1 MTIGDSFSLAFRTVR
16 GNKLRTGIT
25 VAIIAFGIMALIGII
40 TAIQAMNGKLRES
53 FSFMGANAFTISYK
67 ERFRFGNRNDTEKI
81 DKTKK
86 QKKSNLDK
94 VIQLHEAELFKANF
108 KYPGVVSIAL
118 GGPGGNEIHYQQK
131 KTNPNVR
138 ISGGDENYLEVN
150 AYNVEVG
157 RNLNRLDVISG
168 RNVCLLGCDVAAKL
182 FGTAKDKAVDR
193 MVRVGGVPY
202 MVVGVLKSKGS
213 SPLLR
218 ADNIII
224 TTYNNVRRLD
234 NASNSF
240 TLGVLANDVR
250 QLDGA
255 VTEATAQFRA
265 IRKLQPTEDD
275 NFAIDKSDKLAETF
289 IGLLSSITVAASA
302 IGFITLIG
310 AAIGLMNIML
320 VAVNERTREVGLIKA
335 IGGKKRNIRAQFLFE
350 STIISLM
357 GALSGIILGV
367 LVGNSFSLILGT
379 GFVVPWAWVII
390 GIIICS
396 VVGLLAGLW
405 PALKASKLNPI
416 VALRYE

>member
-1 MTIGDSFSLAFRTVR
+1 
-16 GNKLRTGIT
+16 
-25 VAIIAFGIMALIGII
+25 
-40 TAIQAMNGKLRES
+40 MNGKLRES

-67 ERFRFGNRNDTEKI
+67 ERFRFGNDNETQKV

-94 VIQLHEAELFKANF
+94 IIRLPEAEMFKANF
-108 KYPGVVSIAL
+108 KYPAVVSL
-118 GGPGGNEIHYQQK
+118 SLQGPGNNEVHYKEK
-131 KTNPNVR
+131 KTNPNIR

-150 AYNVEVG
+150 AYKIDVG
-157 RNLNRLDVISG
+157 RNLNKLDVMSG
-168 RNVCLLGCDVAAKL
+168 RNVCLLGSDVADKL
-182 FGTAKDKAVDR
+182 FGTLRDRAVDR
-193 MVRVGGVPY
+193 IVRVGGVPY
-202 MVVGVLKSKGS
+202 MVVGVLQSKGS
-213 SPLLR
+213 SALLR

-224 TTYNNVRRLD
+224 TTYNNVRKLE
-234 NASNSF
+234 NASSSF
-240 TLGVLANDVR
+240 TIGVMADDVQ

-255 VTEATAQFRA
+255 VSETKALFRA
-265 IRKLQPTEDD
+265 IRKLQPTEED

-289 IGLLSSITVAASA
+289 IGLLSSITLAAA
-302 IGFITLIG
+302 FIGVITLVG

-320 VAVNERTREVGLIKA
+320 VAVNERTREIGLIKA

-357 GALSGIILGV
+357 GALFGILLGV

-379 GFVVPWAWVII
+379 GFVVPWGWVIG

-396 VVGLLAGLW
+396 IVGLAAGLG
-405 PALKASKLNPI
+405 PAVKASRLNPI